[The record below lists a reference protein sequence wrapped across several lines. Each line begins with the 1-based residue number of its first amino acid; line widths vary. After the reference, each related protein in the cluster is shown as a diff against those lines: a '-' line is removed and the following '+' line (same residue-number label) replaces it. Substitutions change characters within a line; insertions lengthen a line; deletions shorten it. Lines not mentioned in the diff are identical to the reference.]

1 MVDTQLLQDMGA
13 QQLRELTHALIEQI
27 AQRDRAIVT
36 RDQIIVERD
45 ATIARKD
52 QDILYRQAKIDQL
65 THEMAVLKRW
75 KFGKSR
81 EHLDGPQASLL
92 DESIDADIAA
102 IEVELERLVPTPKTA
117 TTPRTPPKR
126 APLPA
131 NRKRAANPS

>member
-75 KFGKSR
+75 KFVS
-81 EHLDGPQASLL
+81 A
-92 DESIDADIAA
+92 
-102 IEVELERLVPTPKTA
+102 
-117 TTPRTPPKR
+117 PRTPICQGVVFAGKSGR
-126 APLPA
+126 RIFQGSSASTASTEL
-131 NRKRAANPS
+131 AAGRSHSTRRNQA